1 MNKLKLIILFLFM
14 SLAASAQRL
23 AVESLK
29 LRPNDLS
36 ARNVKNQRHDL
47 NGKPCALLKV
57 MVLDDITKCSSGN
70 IGDIVTEGPVKL
82 IFITSATPSIELS
95 FKYHYP
101 LTINFADYGYKH
113 LEGNSTYE
121 LNLVDAMQMMMGNG
135 VQKIESATE
144 TKVEAKTETKPEVK
158 TETNTEVKTESSPS
172 SKDSHRNSIITPA
185 EDIFK
190 QSVEA
195 EKAKDYDKAFKL
207 CKKAA
212 VAGNPRAQDNL
223 AYYYQKG
230 IGCKVDTKKALE
242 WYEKAV
248 VSGYGPAA
256 FVLGYYYQEGNGIT
270 VKDAASAY
278 NYYKIGADLGDRNAM
293 SALADC
299 YLKGRGTAYDID
311 KGLSMHKAL
320 AEDVTDGWESFRI
333 GSYYCYSADYYYY
346 CSNRKQPDKSLLDPV
361 EGMKWFRKSAQQNNH
376 DAMEALGELYLYGKD
391 VAMNKQEAVKW
402 FLKAADLGNDQAM
415 WNLGRCYEKGEGV
428 EKNIDQA
435 VYWYKKGAEKNR
447 NDCKEALKRL
457 GY

>member
-1 MNKLKLIILFLFM
+1 MNKLKLTILFLFM
-14 SLAASAQRL
+14 TLAASAQRL

-36 ARNVKNQRHDL
+36 ARKSPRVDL
-47 NGKPCALLKV
+47 NGKQCALLKV

-70 IGDIVTEGPVKL
+70 IGDIVTEGLVKL
-82 IFITSATPSIELS
+82 IYITSATPSIELS
-95 FKYHYP
+95 FQYHYP

-121 LNLVDAMQMMMGNG
+121 LNLVDALQMMMGNG
-135 VQKIESATE
+135 GQKIESATE
-144 TKVEAKTETKPEVK
+144 TKVEAKIEPKPEVK

-212 VAGNPRAQDNL
+212 VAGNPRAQYNL
-223 AYYYQKG
+223 AYYYEKG
-230 IGCKVDTKKALE
+230 RGCKADVKKAFE
-242 WYEKAV
+242 WYEKAI

-256 FVLGYYYQEGNGIT
+256 FTLGFYYEEGNGIT

-278 NYYKIGADLGDRNAM
+278 KYYKIGADLGDRNAM

-299 YLKGRGTAYDID
+299 YLNGRGTAYDID
-311 KGLSMHKAL
+311 KGLSIHKAL
-320 AEDVTDGWESFRI
+320 AEDETDGWESFRI
-333 GSYYCYSADYYYY
+333 GSYYCHGADLYYSYI
-346 CSNRKQPDKSLLDPV
+346 NRKFPDKSLLDPV
-361 EGMKWFRKSAQQNNH
+361 EGMKWFRKSAQQNNP
-376 DAMEALGELYLYGKD
+376 DAMNYIGELYKDGKG

-402 FLKAADLGNDQAM
+402 FRKAADLGNDDAM

-435 VYWYKKGAEKNR
+435 VYWYKKGAAKNHYI
-447 NDCKEALKRL
+447 CKDALKRL

>member
-1 MNKLKLIILFLFM
+1 MNKLKLTILFLFM

-70 IGDIVTEGPVKL
+70 IGEIVTEGPVKL
-82 IFITSATPSIELS
+82 IYITSATPSIELS
-95 FKYHYP
+95 FQYHYP

-121 LNLVDAMQMMMGNG
+121 LNLVDAQQMMMGNG
-135 VQKIESATE
+135 VQKIESTTE
-144 TKVEAKTETKPEVK
+144 TKVEAKTEPKPEVK
-158 TETNTEVKTESSPS
+158 TETNTEVKTEPS
-172 SKDSHRNSIITPA
+172 STPNVSHRNSIYTPA
-185 EDIFK
+185 EDIFEH
-190 QSVEA
+190 SVEA

-212 VAGNPRAQDNL
+212 VAGNPRAQYNL
-223 AYYYQKG
+223 AYYFEKG
-230 IGCKVDTKKALE
+230 RGCKADTKKALE

-256 FVLGYYYQEGNGIT
+256 FTLGYYYQEGNGIT

-299 YLKGRGTAYDID
+299 YRNGNGTSKDIN
-311 KGLSMHKAL
+311 KAL
-320 AEDVTDGWESFRI
+320 D
-333 GSYYCYSADYYYY
+333 
-346 CSNRKQPDKSLLDPV
+346 
-361 EGMKWFRKSAQQNNH
+361 
-376 DAMEALGELYLYGKD
+376 LYLKLSEDDPDGYNAYMVGSFYDYRRYLDHSKKYTKEEKMADDLEAAKWYRKAAEKNNPEATLSVGVYYHLGKG
-391 VAMNKQEAVKW
+391 VEKNLQEAVKW
-402 FLKAADLGNDQAM
+402 YRKAADLGNGAAM
-415 WNLGRCYEKGEGV
+415 WNLGCCYEKGEGV

-435 VYWYKKGAEKNR
+435 VYWYKKGADKHIN
-447 NDCKEALKRL
+447 CKEALKRL

>member
-1 MNKLKLIILFLFM
+1 MNKLKLTILFLLM

-82 IFITSATPSIELS
+82 IYITSATPSIELS
-95 FKYHYP
+95 FQYHYP

-121 LNLVDAMQMMMGNG
+121 LNLVDAQQMMMGNG

-144 TKVEAKTETKPEVK
+144 TKVEAKTEPKPEVK
-158 TETNTEVKTESSPS
+158 TEPNTEVKTEPS
-172 SKDSHRNSIITPA
+172 STPNVSHRNSIYTPA
-185 EDIFK
+185 ENIFE

-212 VAGNPRAQDNL
+212 VAGNPRAQYNL
-223 AYYYQKG
+223 AYYYEKG
-230 IGCKVDTKKALE
+230 IGCKADTKKALE

-311 KGLSMHKAL
+311 KGLSIHKAL
-320 AEDVTDGWESFRI
+320 AEDETDGWESFRI

-402 FLKAADLGNDQAM
+402 FRKAADLGNDQAM

-435 VYWYKKGAEKNR
+435 VYWYKKGADKDIN
-447 NDCKEALKRL
+447 CKEALKRL

>member
-1 MNKLKLIILFLFM
+1 MNFMNKLKLTILFLFM

-57 MVLDDITKCSSGN
+57 MVLDNITKCSSGN

-82 IFITSATPSIELS
+82 IYITSATPSIELS
-95 FKYHYP
+95 FQYHYP

-121 LNLVDAMQMMMGNG
+121 LNLIDAQQMMMGNG
-135 VQKIESATE
+135 AQKIESATE
-144 TKVEAKTETKPEVK
+144 TKVEAKTEPKPEVK
-158 TETNTEVKTESSPS
+158 TEPNTEVKTESNPS

-185 EDIFK
+185 EDIFE

-212 VAGNPRAQDNL
+212 VAGNPRAQYNL
-223 AYYYQKG
+223 AYYFEKG
-230 IGCKVDTKKALE
+230 RGCKVDTKKALE

-256 FVLGYYYQEGNGIT
+256 FTLGYYYQEGNGIT

-299 YLKGRGTAYDID
+299 YCNGNGTSKDIN
-311 KGLSMHKAL
+311 KAL
-320 AEDVTDGWESFRI
+320 D
-333 GSYYCYSADYYYY
+333 
-346 CSNRKQPDKSLLDPV
+346 
-361 EGMKWFRKSAQQNNH
+361 
-376 DAMEALGELYLYGKD
+376 LYLKLSEDDPDGYNAYMVGFFYDYRRYLDHSKKYTKEEKMADALEAAKWYRKAAEKNNPEATLSVGVCYDLGKG
-391 VAMNKQEAVKW
+391 VEKNLQEAVKW
-402 FLKAADLGNDQAM
+402 YRKAADLGNGAAM

-428 EKNIDQA
+428 EKSIDQA
-435 VYWYKKGAEKNR
+435 VYWYKKGADKHIS
-447 NDCKEALKRL
+447 CKQALKRL

>member
-1 MNKLKLIILFLFM
+1 MNKLKLTILFLFM

-113 LEGNSTYE
+113 LECNSTYE

-135 VQKIESATE
+135 GQKIESATE
-144 TKVEAKTETKPEVK
+144 TKVEAKTEPKPEVK
-158 TETNTEVKTESSPS
+158 TEPNTEVKTEPS
-172 SKDSHRNSIITPA
+172 STPNVSHRNSIITPA

-195 EKAKDYDKAFKL
+195 EKTKDYDKAFKL

-212 VAGNPRAQDNL
+212 VAGNPRAQYNL
-223 AYYYQKG
+223 AYYYEKG
-230 IGCKVDTKKALE
+230 RGCKADTKKALE

-256 FVLGYYYQEGNGIT
+256 FTLGYYYQEGNGIT

-278 NYYKIGADLGDRNAM
+278 KYYKIGADLGDRNAM

-299 YLKGRGTAYDID
+299 YRNGNGTSKDIN
-311 KGLSMHKAL
+311 KAL
-320 AEDVTDGWESFRI
+320 D
-333 GSYYCYSADYYYY
+333 
-346 CSNRKQPDKSLLDPV
+346 
-361 EGMKWFRKSAQQNNH
+361 
-376 DAMEALGELYLYGKD
+376 LYLKLSEDDPNGDNAYMVGSFYNYRRYLDHSKKYTKEEEMTDDLEAAKWYRKAAEKNNPEATLSIGVCYHLGKG
-391 VAMNKQEAVKW
+391 VEKNLQEAVKW
-402 FLKAADLGNDQAM
+402 YRKAADLGNGAAM
-415 WNLGRCYEKGEGV
+415 WNLGCCYEKGEGV

-435 VYWYKKGAEKNR
+435 VYWYKKGADKHIN
-447 NDCKEALKRL
+447 CKEALKRL

>member
-1 MNKLKLIILFLFM
+1 MNKLKLTILFLFM

-113 LEGNSTYE
+113 LECNSTYE

-135 VQKIESATE
+135 GQKIESATE
-144 TKVEAKTETKPEVK
+144 TKVEAKTEP
-158 TETNTEVKTESSPS
+158 NTEVKTESSPS

-311 KGLSMHKAL
+311 KGLSIHKAL
-320 AEDVTDGWESFRI
+320 AEDETDGWESFRI

-361 EGMKWFRKSAQQNNH
+361 EGMKWFHKSAQQNNH

-447 NDCKEALKRL
+447 SDCKEALKRL

>member
-1 MNKLKLIILFLFM
+1 MNKLKLTILFLFM

-57 MVLDDITKCSSGN
+57 MVLDNITKCSSGN

-82 IFITSATPSIELS
+82 IYITSATPSIELS
-95 FKYHYP
+95 FQYHYP

-121 LNLVDAMQMMMGNG
+121 LNLIDAQQMMMGNG
-135 VQKIESATE
+135 AQKIESATE
-144 TKVEAKTETKPEVK
+144 TKVEAKTEPKPEVK
-158 TETNTEVKTESSPS
+158 TEPNTEVKTESNPS

-185 EDIFK
+185 EDIFE

-212 VAGNPRAQDNL
+212 VAGNPRAQYNL
-223 AYYYQKG
+223 AYYFEKG
-230 IGCKVDTKKALE
+230 RGCKVDTKKALE

-256 FVLGYYYQEGNGIT
+256 FTLGYYYQEGNGIT

-299 YLKGRGTAYDID
+299 YCNGNGTSKDIN
-311 KGLSMHKAL
+311 KAL
-320 AEDVTDGWESFRI
+320 D
-333 GSYYCYSADYYYY
+333 
-346 CSNRKQPDKSLLDPV
+346 
-361 EGMKWFRKSAQQNNH
+361 
-376 DAMEALGELYLYGKD
+376 LYLKLSEDDPDGYNAYMVGFFYDYRRYLDHSKKYTKEEKMADDLEAAKWYRKAAEKNNPEATLSVGVCYDLGKG
-391 VAMNKQEAVKW
+391 VEKNLQEAVKW
-402 FLKAADLGNDQAM
+402 YRKAADLGNGAAM

-428 EKNIDQA
+428 EKSIDQA
-435 VYWYKKGAEKNR
+435 VYWYKKGADKHIS
-447 NDCKEALKRL
+447 CKQALKRL
-457 GY
+457 GK

>member
-1 MNKLKLIILFLFM
+1 MNKLKLTILFLFM

-82 IFITSATPSIELS
+82 IFITSATPYIELS

-101 LTINFADYGYKH
+101 LTVNFADYGYMH

-121 LNLVDAMQMMMGNG
+121 LNIVDAQQMMMGNG

-144 TKVEAKTETKPEVK
+144 TKVEAKTEPKPEVK
-158 TETNTEVKTESSPS
+158 TEPNTEVKTSSSTPNV
-172 SKDSHRNSIITPA
+172 SHRNSIYTPA
-185 EDIFK
+185 ENIFE

-223 AYYYQKG
+223 AYYYEKG
-230 IGCKVDTKKALE
+230 MGCKADVKKAWE
-242 WYEKAV
+242 WYNKAI

-256 FVLGYYYQEGNGIT
+256 FTLGYYYEEGNGIT

-278 NYYKIGADLGDRNAM
+278 KYYKIGADLGDRNAM
-293 SALADC
+293 SALARC
-299 YLKGRGTAYDID
+299 YLYGIGTAFDID
-311 KGLSMHKAL
+311 KGLSIRKAL
-320 AEDVTDGWESFRI
+320 AEDETDGFQAYLI
-333 GSYYCYSADYYYY
+333 GAHYCYSGDLIYYRI
-346 CSNRKQPDKSLLDPV
+346 NHKLPDKSLDDPV
-361 EGMKWFRKSAQQNNH
+361 EGMKWFRKSAQQNNP
-376 DAMEALGELYLYGKD
+376 DAMEALGEMYLDGKG

-402 FLKAADLGNDQAM
+402 FRKAADLGGDAEAM
-415 WNLGRCYEKGEGV
+415 WYLGQCYEKGEGV
-428 EKNIDQA
+428 EKSIEKA
-435 VYWYKKGAEKNR
+435 VSWYKKGAGNGNAK
-447 NDCKEALKRL
+447 CKQALKRL

>member
-1 MNKLKLIILFLFM
+1 MNKLKLTILFLFM

-57 MVLDDITKCSSGN
+57 MVLDNITKCSSGN

-95 FKYHYP
+95 FQYHYP

-121 LNLVDAMQMMMGNG
+121 LNLVDAQQMMMGNG
-135 VQKIESATE
+135 AQKIESATE
-144 TKVEAKTETKPEVK
+144 TKVEAK

-185 EDIFK
+185 EDIFE

-212 VAGNPRAQDNL
+212 VAGNPRAQYNL
-223 AYYYQKG
+223 AYYYEKG
-230 IGCKVDTKKALE
+230 RGCKADTKKALE

-256 FVLGYYYQEGNGIT
+256 FTLGYYYQEGNGIT

-299 YLKGRGTAYDID
+299 YLNGRGTAYDID
-311 KGLSMHKAL
+311 KGLSIRKAL
-320 AEDVTDGWESFRI
+320 AEDETDGQEAMLI
-333 GSYYCYSADYYYY
+333 GSYYCHGADLYYSYI
-346 CSNRKQPDKSLLDPV
+346 NRKFPDKSLLDPV
-361 EGMKWFRKSAQQNNH
+361 EGMKWFRKSAQQNNP
-376 DAMEALGELYLYGKD
+376 DAMNYIGELYKDGKG

-402 FLKAADLGNDQAM
+402 FRKAADLGNDVAM

-428 EKNIDQA
+428 EKSIDQA
-435 VYWYKKGAEKNR
+435 VYWYKKGAAKN
-447 NDCKEALKRL
+447 NYSCKQALKRL

>member
-14 SLAASAQRL
+14 SLATSAQRL

-57 MVLDDITKCSSGN
+57 MVLDNITKCSSGN

-82 IFITSATPSIELS
+82 IYITSATPSIELS
-95 FKYHYP
+95 FQYHYP

-121 LNLVDAMQMMMGNG
+121 LNLIDAQQMMMGNG
-135 VQKIESATE
+135 AQKIESATE
-144 TKVEAKTETKPEVK
+144 TKVEAKTEPKPEVK
-158 TETNTEVKTESSPS
+158 TEPNTEVKTESNPS

-185 EDIFK
+185 EDIFE

-212 VAGNPRAQDNL
+212 VAGNPRAQYNL
-223 AYYYQKG
+223 AYYFEKG
-230 IGCKVDTKKALE
+230 RGCKVDTKKALE

-256 FVLGYYYQEGNGIT
+256 FTLGYYYQEGNGIT

-299 YLKGRGTAYDID
+299 YCNGNGTSKDIN
-311 KGLSMHKAL
+311 KAL
-320 AEDVTDGWESFRI
+320 D
-333 GSYYCYSADYYYY
+333 
-346 CSNRKQPDKSLLDPV
+346 
-361 EGMKWFRKSAQQNNH
+361 
-376 DAMEALGELYLYGKD
+376 LYLKLSEDDPDGYNAYMVGFFYDYRRYLDHSKKYTKEEKMADALEAAKWYRKAAEKNNPEATLSVGVCYDLGKG
-391 VAMNKQEAVKW
+391 VEKNLQEAVKW
-402 FLKAADLGNDQAM
+402 YRKAADLGNGAAM

-428 EKNIDQA
+428 EKSIDQA
-435 VYWYKKGAEKNR
+435 VYWYKKGADKHIS
-447 NDCKEALKRL
+447 CKQALKRL

>member
-1 MNKLKLIILFLFM
+1 MNKLKLTILFLFM

-36 ARNVKNQRHDL
+36 ARNVNNQRHDL

-57 MVLDDITKCSSGN
+57 MVLDNITKCSSGN

-82 IFITSATPSIELS
+82 IFITSATPYIELS
-95 FKYHYP
+95 FQYHYP

-121 LNLVDAMQMMMGNG
+121 LNLIDAQQMMMGNG
-135 VQKIESATE
+135 GQKIESATE
-144 TKVEAKTETKPEVK
+144 TKVEAKTEP
-158 TETNTEVKTESSPS
+158 NTEVKTESSPS

-185 EDIFK
+185 EDIFE

-212 VAGNPRAQDNL
+212 VAGNPRAQYNL
-223 AYYYQKG
+223 AYYFEKG
-230 IGCKVDTKKALE
+230 RGCKVDTKKALE

-256 FVLGYYYQEGNGIT
+256 FTLGYYYEEGNSIT

-278 NYYKIGADLGDRNAM
+278 KYYKIGADLGDRDAM
-293 SALADC
+293 SALAGCYRNGIGTSKDINKALDL
-299 YLKGRGTAYDID
+299 YLKLSEDDPKGDNAYMVGDFY
-311 KGLSMHKAL
+311 GCRRYL
-320 AEDVTDGWESFRI
+320 
-333 GSYYCYSADYYYY
+333 DY
-346 CSNRKQPDKSLLDPV
+346 K
-361 EGMKWFRKSAQQNNH
+361 
-376 DAMEALGELYLYGKD
+376 
-391 VAMNKQEAVKW
+391 
-402 FLKAADLGNDQAM
+402 
-415 WNLGRCYEKGEGV
+415 
-428 EKNIDQA
+428 KNIQR
-435 VYWYKKGAEKNR
+435 KKR
-447 NDCKEALKRL
+447 WQMI
-457 GY
+457 

>member
-1 MNKLKLIILFLFM
+1 MNKLKLTILFFFM

-57 MVLDDITKCSSGN
+57 MVLDNITKCSSGN

-82 IFITSATPSIELS
+82 IYITSATPSIELS
-95 FKYHYP
+95 FQYHYP
-101 LTINFADYGYKH
+101 ITINFTDYGYKH

-121 LNLVDAMQMMMGNG
+121 LNLIDAQQMMMGNG
-135 VQKIESATE
+135 GQKIESATE
-144 TKVEAKTETKPEVK
+144 TKVEAKTEP
-158 TETNTEVKTESSPS
+158 NTEVKTESSPS

-185 EDIFK
+185 EDIFEH
-190 QSVEA
+190 SVEA

-256 FVLGYYYQEGNGIT
+256 FILGYYYENGKGIT
-270 VKDAASAY
+270 VKDSASAY

-299 YLKGRGTAYDID
+299 YLNGIGTAYDID
-311 KGLSMHKAL
+311 KGLSIHKAL
-320 AEDVTDGWESFRI
+320 AKDETDGWESFRI
-333 GSYYCYSADYYYY
+333 GSYYCYSGDFIYYRI
-346 CSNRKQPDKSLLDPV
+346 NHKLPDKSLLDPV

-402 FLKAADLGNDQAM
+402 FRKAADLGNDQAM

-435 VYWYKKGAEKNR
+435 VYWYKKGAAKN
-447 NDCKEALKRL
+447 NYSCKEALKRL

>member
-14 SLAASAQRL
+14 SLATSAQRL

-57 MVLDDITKCSSGN
+57 MVLDNITKCSSGN

-82 IFITSATPSIELS
+82 IYITSATPSIELS
-95 FKYHYP
+95 FQYHYP

-320 AEDVTDGWESFRI
+320 AEDETDGWESFRI

>member
-1 MNKLKLIILFLFM
+1 MNKLKLTILFLFM

-57 MVLDDITKCSSGN
+57 MVLDNITKCSSGN

-95 FKYHYP
+95 FQYHYP

-121 LNLVDAMQMMMGNG
+121 LNLIDAQQMMMGNG
-135 VQKIESATE
+135 GQKIESATE
-144 TKVEAKTETKPEVK
+144 TKVEAKTEP
-158 TETNTEVKTESSPS
+158 NTEVKTESSPS

-212 VAGNPRAQDNL
+212 VAGNPHAQYNL
-223 AYYYQKG
+223 AYYYEKG
-230 IGCKVDTKKALE
+230 RGCKADTKKALE

-256 FVLGYYYQEGNGIT
+256 FTLGYYYQEGNGIT

-311 KGLSMHKAL
+311 KGLSIHKAL
-320 AEDVTDGWESFRI
+320 AEDETDGWESFRI

-402 FLKAADLGNDQAM
+402 FRKAADLGNDQAM

-435 VYWYKKGAEKNR
+435 VYWYKKGADKDIN
-447 NDCKEALKRL
+447 CKEALKRL